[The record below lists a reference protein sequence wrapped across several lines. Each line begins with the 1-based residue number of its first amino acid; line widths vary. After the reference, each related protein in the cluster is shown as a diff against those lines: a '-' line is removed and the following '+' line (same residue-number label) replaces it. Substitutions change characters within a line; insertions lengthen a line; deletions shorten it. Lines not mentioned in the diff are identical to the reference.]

1 MYMDFEE
8 IKKMIPQRFP
18 IIMVDR
24 VESFE
29 KGKSIT
35 ALKNVS
41 GNEMHFLG
49 HFPEQAVMP
58 GVLTIEAMAQ
68 TAGILAMLTYAD
80 RERASNKYFFGSVNK
95 LRFLKPI
102 VPGDQMKIYVEAI
115 KMTSVASLVKAEVKV
130 DDTVVAA
137 GELSFALPK

>member
-1 MYMDFEE
+1 MDFEE